1 MSGLVDDHRNCPYED
16 VFGNS
21 AQIELLLERGSI
33 CLNASTLPAMSAEA
47 GAVKGA
53 GLEEVR
59 ADPMGHATDLAVSVL
74 NRAQQ
79 LVDSLIDEAMQSGS

>member
-47 GAVKGA
+47 GAVKEQ
-53 GLEEVR
+53 LEEVQ
-59 ADPMGHATDLAVSVL
+59 ADPMDMP
-74 NRAQQ
+74 
-79 LVDSLIDEAMQSGS
+79 LIWLCPFSTGPSSSWTP

>member
-47 GAVKGA
+47 GAVKGQSWRRF
-53 GLEEVR
+53 GQTLW
-59 ADPMGHATDLAVSVL
+59 DMP
-74 NRAQQ
+74 
-79 LVDSLIDEAMQSGS
+79 LIWLCPFSTGPSSSWTP

>member
-1 MSGLVDDHRNCPYED
+1 MMSGSAEATIAIAYED

-33 CLNASTLPAMSAEA
+33 CLNALTLPAMSAEA
-47 GAVKGA
+47 GAVKGQSWRRF
-53 GLEEVR
+53 GQTRWDMPLIWLCR
-59 ADPMGHATDLAVSVL
+59 FNP
-74 NRAQQ
+74 AQQ

>member
-47 GAVKGA
+47 GAV
-53 GLEEVR
+53 
-59 ADPMGHATDLAVSVL
+59 
-74 NRAQQ
+74 
-79 LVDSLIDEAMQSGS
+79 

>member
-47 GAVKGA
+47 GAVKGQ
-53 GLEEVR
+53 LEEVR